1 MKTNKSQEQLI
12 HLYSRAG
19 FGLSPKELTQK
30 NSLSIQ
36 TEVEKLI
43 KKATKN
49 TPFSN
54 QKITLEEDGEM
65 EMANKKD
72 RQQLRKKGRQ
82 MVAQMNT
89 DWLQSMATTDNP
101 LLERMSLFWHDH
113 FACRITQPLLVAN
126 YMTAIRSNALG
137 NFRDLLLAVSKSAAM
152 IRYLNNQQN
161 RKQKPNENFA
171 REVMELFTI
180 GRGNY
185 TENDIKEAARAFTGW
200 SSDLKGEFV
209 FREFWHDKGEKT
221 FMETTGNFGGEDIIN
236 IILARKE
243 TAFFIVKKVYQYFVN
258 EKINEKRVENL
269 ANYFYKNDYDI
280 AKLMQ
285 NIFTSSWFYEK
296 ENMGTKIKSP
306 IDLLVGVMKMID
318 IDFKN
323 NKAILFYEKAL
334 GQILFN
340 PPNVAGWQGGKA
352 WIDNS
357 TLLTRLNFVSY
368 LFGQVEMSIK
378 VKEEFEANIRNK
390 AMKRFV
396 ADVSADKLVR
406 EFSRYSKE
414 ELLQEMSTRLVA
426 PDISKKTKII
436 DEYTIKNGTKADYIK
451 SLAMQLMS
459 LPEYQ
464 LC

>member
-1 MKTNKSQEQLI
+1 MKTNQSPEQLI
-12 HLYSRAG
+12 HLYARAG
-19 FGLSPKELTQK
+19 FGLSPKELIQK
-30 NSLSIQ
+30 NSHSIQ
-36 TEVEKLI
+36 KEVEKLI
-43 KKATKN
+43 KKAKRN
-49 TPFSN
+49 TSFPN
-54 QKITLEEDGEM
+54 QKIEFDKFD
-65 EMANKKD
+65 KKKMVNQND
-72 RQQLRKKGRQ
+72 RQKLRAKKRQ
-82 MVAQMNT
+82 MVNQMNT
-89 DWLQSMATTDNP
+89 DWIQSMATTDNP
-101 LLERMSLFWHDH
+101 LLERMSLFWHSH
-113 FACRITQPLLVAN
+113 FACRIKTPLLTAN
-126 YMTAIRSNALG
+126 YMAAIRSNALG
-137 NFRDLLLAVSKSAAM
+137 NFRDLLFGVSKSAAM

-161 RKQKPNENFA
+161 KKQKPNENFA

-185 TENDIKEAARAFTGW
+185 TENDIKEAAKAFTGW
-200 SSDLKGEFV
+200 TSNLKGEFILKE
-209 FREFWHDKGEKT
+209 RWHDESEKN
-221 FMETTGNFGGEDIIN
+221 FMGTTGNFGGEDIIN

-243 TAFFIVKKVYQYFVN
+243 TAVFIVKKIYQYFVN
-258 EKINEKRVENL
+258 EKINEKRIENL

-296 ENMGTKIKSP
+296 ANIGTKIKSP
-306 IDLLVGVMKMID
+306 IDLLVGVMKIID

-378 VKEEFEANIRNK
+378 VKEELEANMRNK
-390 AMKRFV
+390 VMKRFV
-396 ADVSADKLVR
+396 VDVSANKLVR
-406 EFSRYSKE
+406 EFSRFSE
-414 ELLQEMSTRLVA
+414 EALFEEMSTRLVA
-426 PDISKKTKII
+426 PNISKKAKTI
-436 DEYTIKNGTKADYIK
+436 DKYTIKNGTKADYIK